1 MSFIELAK
9 AMSPCIIWI
18 LYIHDLDGNESN
30 DLSLTLL
37 VNSIF
42 RDYEKSYLRFL
53 MEVVFF
59 TY

>member
-30 DLSLTLL
+30 DLSL
-37 VNSIF
+37 
-42 RDYEKSYLRFL
+42 
-53 MEVVFF
+53 
-59 TY
+59 